1 VDTLTIPEPSILQG
15 KMSSHRSRTKWLV
28 LILVWTLSGLYTA
41 SLLKRGWVPHDEG
54 TIGQSA
60 ERVLSGQLPHRD
72 FEDVYTGGLT
82 YLNALSFRLF
92 GETLLAPRIMLF
104 LFFLAWVPAVYRI
117 ALHFTDALGGGAV
130 TLLAVAW
137 SLPNY
142 TAALPSWYNLFFATF
157 GLAATMRYLDTNA
170 RKWLFAAGLCC
181 GISFLFKL
189 SGIYFAAGVLL
200 FLVFR
205 EQELARGDPR
215 GQRPQR
221 SLYSLF
227 VLLGLAAFVAAL
239 IFLVRKD
246 ASAVVVVEFVMPG
259 LALAILC
266 LGREFAGIPAV
277 PGRRFA
283 SLFRMLLPFAI
294 GAALPVILFL
304 IPYIRDRAVWDFVNG
319 VFLLPGRRLAF
330 AVRRPP
336 GFSLNKILAAVA
348 LTGLLILA
356 YRGRVRSRL
365 AQTAIAFA
373 LLAILILSKA
383 HPKIYAATWAPLLL
397 LIPISSLA
405 GILVLG
411 DSRPQGLRRQQAMLL
426 VSVAATCTLI
436 QLPFSAGIY
445 FCYVAPL
452 LALSLL
458 ALFSLPPCTT
468 RPVLALLLVFFL
480 AFAAMRVT
488 PGFLYSMGYFYQPN
502 PQTERLTLP
511 RAGGLRVDPAQAAE
525 YEELIP
531 EIQAHAGAGDY
542 IYAAPD
548 CPEVYF
554 LSGKR
559 NPTRTMFDFFDDQS
573 DHAAKV
579 LQAVDSHQIQAIAIF
594 SQPEFSG
601 PLPPNLVE
609 ALRARFPK
617 SKQIGRFEVRWRP

>member
-1 VDTLTIPEPSILQG
+1 MPL
-15 KMSSHRSRTKWLV
+15 HRSRAWWLV
-28 LILVWTLSGLYTA
+28 LILVWTLSGIYAA
-41 SLLKRGWVPHDEG
+41 SLLQRGWVPHDEG

-60 ERVLSGQLPHRD
+60 ERVLRGQLPHRD

-82 YLNALSFRLF
+82 YLNALAFRLF
-92 GETLLAPRIMLF
+92 GETLVAPRIMLF

-117 ALHFTDALGGGAV
+117 ALQFTDSLGAGAV

-137 SLPNY
+137 SVPNY
-142 TAALPSWYNLFFATF
+142 SAALPSWYNLFFATF
-157 GLAATMRYLDTNA
+157 GLAAVLRYLDTNA
-170 RKWLFAAGLCC
+170 RKWLFVAGLCC

-205 EQELARGDPR
+205 EQELARCDPR

-221 SLYSLF
+221 SLYSAF
-227 VLLGLAAFVAAL
+227 VLVGLAAFVVAL

-246 ASAVVVVEFVMPG
+246 ASAVVVVEFVTPG
-259 LALAILC
+259 LALAVLC
-266 LGREFAGIPAV
+266 MGRELARIPAT

-294 GAALPVILFL
+294 GAGLPVIAFL
-304 IPYIRDRAVWDFVNG
+304 IPYVRDGAVWDFVNG

-348 LTGLLILA
+348 LTGLLIAA
-356 YRGRVRSRL
+356 YRWRLRSRL
-365 AQTAIAFA
+365 AQAAIAFA
-373 LLAILILSKA
+373 LFAILILSKA

-397 LIPISSLA
+397 LIPICSLA
-405 GILVLG
+405 GIFVLG
-411 DSRPQGLRRQQAMLL
+411 DSHAQGLRRQQAMLL
-426 VSVAATCTLI
+426 LSVAATCTLI

-458 ALFSLPPCTT
+458 TLFSIPTHTT
-468 RPVLALLLVFFL
+468 RPVLALLFVFFL
-480 AFAAMRVT
+480 AFAVLRVT

-502 PQTERLTLP
+502 PETEPLKLP
-511 RAGGLRVDPAQAAE
+511 RAGGLRVDPAQAVE
-525 YEELIP
+525 YEQLIP
-531 EIQAHAGAGDY
+531 EIQAHAGASDY

-573 DHAAKV
+573 DHAARV
-579 LQAVDSHQIQAIAIF
+579 LQAVDAHQIQAIAIF

-609 ALRARFPK
+609 ALRARFPQ